1 MKRKP
6 KPRGAKQNRRQM
18 SLFKYLNSASGKL
31 VLNRIARVIA
41 KNAVHHGFV
50 AGWIARGE
58 ADE

>member
-6 KPRGAKQNRRQM
+6 KPRGAKQRRV